1 MKQVTI
7 LGSTGSVGRSALNLI
22 SENRDKYEILALTA
36 NTDVEGLVEQSKY
49 FKPKIAVITA
59 SELYHELKSKLSN
72 TGIVVMAGSN
82 ALVAAASEPADLTFA
97 AIVGAAGLLPTL
109 TAIKNGKTVAIAN
122 KECLVCA
129 GELFMQYVNKYNTTL
144 LPVDSEHNAIF
155 QVFDASRSE
164 MVSRVILTASGGPFR
179 NYSMDMLETVTQEQA
194 LAHPNWSMGP
204 KISIDSATMMNKG
217 FELIEAHYLF
227 NVSPQKLEVLVHPES
242 IVHSL
247 VEYID
252 GSMLAQ
258 LSVPDMQ
265 IPLAYALAWPDR
277 IKTSVKSL
285 DLTKLSALHFEN
297 VDDQNFPSLNLA
309 RNAMQEG
316 GTATTLL
323 NAANEIAVEAF
334 LLRKIKF
341 LDIYKIVEYVFDE
354 CQRQSS
360 LSLEVILDVDRTARE
375 LAQTWMRTNC

>member
-7 LGSTGSVGRSALNLI
+7 LGSTGSVGKSALNLI
-22 SENRDKYEILALTA
+22 NENREKYEILALTA

-49 FKPKIAVITA
+49 FKPKIAVISTPQ
-59 SELYHELKSKLSN
+59 LYHELKSKLSN
-72 TGIVVMAGSN
+72 TGIVAMAGSD
-82 ALVAAASEPADLTFA
+82 ALVSAASEPADLTFA
-97 AIVGAAGLLPTL
+97 AIVGAAGLVPTL

-129 GELFMQYVNKYNTTL
+129 GELFMEYVNRYNTTL

-155 QVFDASRSE
+155 QVFDTSRSE

-227 NVSPQKLEVLVHPES
+227 NVSPKKLEVLVHPES

-277 IKTSVKSL
+277 INTSVESL
-285 DLTKLSALHFEN
+285 DLTKLSGLHFES

-316 GTATTLL
+316 GTATTIL

-334 LLRKIKF
+334 LLREIKF
-341 LDIYKIVEYVFDE
+341 LDIYKIVEYVFDK

-360 LSLEVILDVDRTARE
+360 LSLDVILDVDRTARE
-375 LAQTWMRTNC
+375 LARNWMRINC